1 MSFVQTRPRSTRA
14 ASSSCSRR
22 PGASA
27 GRRGVQSFCVGR
39 WFSSAASRSPT
50 SATSRSPARRRR
62 GWSSCVSTPSRS
74 GSKPSSSSAAMSSSF
89 PSSSSS
95 LPKSPFEERPR
106 AALMLALYRSGRQ
119 AQALEVYA
127 EGRRRLVDE
136 LGIDPGPALQQLE
149 RQILNQDEALD
160 VPAAGALLPPTNL
173 PVPATPLIG
182 RESELEEIR
191 LRLESTRLL
200 TLTGT
205 GGSGKTRLAIAA
217 AAELGERFPGGAVF
231 VELAALADAE
241 LVLPTIAQTLGIR
254 ESDARTPAKA
264 LVEALA
270 DTAPLLV
277 VLDNCEHVL
286 GAAPALSR
294 VLAAAPRMTVLAT
307 SREPLHVAGERAYPV
322 SPLRSD
328 AAVTLFVE
336 RAQAARPDFEL
347 TETNEP
353 SLAEICRRL
362 DGLPL
367 AIELAAAR
375 IVLFPPAALLARLD
389 QRLALLSGAGRD
401 RPERHQTLRAAI
413 DWSHELLPESR
424 RALFARLAVFAGG
437 WTLEAAE
444 AVCDGDLDVI
454 DGLASLLDKG
464 LVRYV
469 GTDEEP
475 RFAMLETIREYS
487 LERLDERGDGPS
499 TRRRLAENMLEFARM
514 ARGFARGPQEPQ
526 WLDRTQLEL
535 DNIRAALSWATGA
548 GDGVLGLALAEAL
561 EPFWY
566 RRMQLREGLR
576 WFEPLLELAPG
587 APQALKAGALAVA
600 GRLASE
606 LGRADLARPWY
617 EESLPLARAAG
628 DRSCEAWVLHGLGYV
643 AQLEGDRTA
652 A

>member
-1 MSFVQTRPRSTRA
+1 MA
-14 ASSSCSRR
+14 
-22 PGASA
+22 GATFEFRLLGPFEVESD
-27 GRRGVQSFCVGR
+27 GRDL
-39 WFSSAASRSPT
+39 
-50 SATSRSPARRRR
+50 
-62 GWSSCVSTPSRS
+62 TPSRPKRRALLAALLLRANEVVS
-74 GSKPSSSSAAMSSSF
+74 TDDLIEIVWADSPPPSSQVALQGHVSALRKA
-89 PSSSSS
+89 
-95 LPKSPFEERPR
+95 LGADVIEARPR

-160 VPAAGALLPPTNL
+160 VPAPGALRPPTNL

-182 RESELEEIR
+182 REAELDQIR

-241 LVLPTIAQTLGIR
+241 LVLPTITQTLGIR
-254 ESDARTPAKA
+254 ESGARTPVEA
-264 LVEALA
+264 LVDALA

-286 GAAPALSR
+286 GAAPVLSR
-294 VLAAAPRMTVLAT
+294 VLAAAPSMTVLAT

-328 AAVTLFVE
+328 EAVTLFVE

-353 SLAEICRRL
+353 SVAEICRRL

-389 QRLALLSGAGRD
+389 QRLALLTGAGRD

-424 RALFARLAVFAGG
+424 RALFARLSVFAGG

-499 TRRRLAENMLEFARM
+499 TRRR
-514 ARGFARGPQEPQ
+514 
-526 WLDRTQLEL
+526 
-535 DNIRAALSWATGA
+535 
-548 GDGVLGLALAEAL
+548 
-561 EPFWY
+561 
-566 RRMQLREGLR
+566 
-576 WFEPLLELAPG
+576 
-587 APQALKAGALAVA
+587 
-600 GRLASE
+600 
-606 LGRADLARPWY
+606 
-617 EESLPLARAAG
+617 
-628 DRSCEAWVLHGLGYV
+628 H
-643 AQLEGDRTA
+643 
-652 A
+652 